1 MGQNL
6 QPKKPSCFWQR
17 PLTGT
22 ASTQAALVP
31 LPLSPASCSS
41 SHPQGWT
48 VFTKSKR
55 TYSAAKHTLMPKPIQ
70 TRLGMVQW
78 SHSSWGPQMLPDTK
92 TTQKRKWPP
101 AQDRPLWSPRQQAAP
116 SAPYTGPS
124 LRKTPD
130 ANHCSLER
138 EEDPLILPAGS
149 VKTRRVVRALLTPLK
164 ALQKYRCFDS
174 RVQSTAPL
182 GPRQKS
188 PSILPDL
195 SDIFLGNSDG
205 ICFKDSNGI
214 GLTVFRTEYST
225 QSRKS
230 SKKGWVST
238 LCQSPWSA
246 RIRGHYYHVCWE
258 NILSKEKHKVLRTKN
273 LFNI

>member
-1 MGQNL
+1 MYTHLKTYTVYINL
-6 QPKKPSCFWQR
+6 FVCVVYLWDKIFNQKALLLWQH

-48 VFTKSKR
+48 VFTRSKR

-70 TRLGMVQW
+70 TRLGKVQW
-78 SHSSWGPQMLPDTK
+78 SHSSWGPQILPDTK

-101 AQDRPLWSPRQQAAP
+101 AQDRPLRSPRQQAAP

-130 ANHCSLER
+130 ANHYSLER

-149 VKTRRVVRALLTPLK
+149 VKTRRAIRALLTPLK
-164 ALQKYRCFDS
+164 AL
-174 RVQSTAPL
+174 
-182 GPRQKS
+182 
-188 PSILPDL
+188 
-195 SDIFLGNSDG
+195 
-205 ICFKDSNGI
+205 
-214 GLTVFRTEYST
+214 
-225 QSRKS
+225 
-230 SKKGWVST
+230 
-238 LCQSPWSA
+238 
-246 RIRGHYYHVCWE
+246 
-258 NILSKEKHKVLRTKN
+258 
-273 LFNI
+273 